1 MVSKIKGYQEIQIP
15 SPLTQTWLVYR
26 ENTLAMAGLW
36 GMVFLVLVM
45 MFGPSL
51 VHFDPLQQNADALLL
66 LPSWSQSGTLQ
77 HFFGTDDL
85 GRDLLSRL
93 VYGARLTFG
102 SAIFAT
108 LIAMLFGSLLG
119 VLGGMTQGL
128 KSSFLHHM
136 LDMLLS
142 IPSLL
147 LAVVLVAVLG
157 PGLDNAILA
166 VTLTLLPQCIRAV
179 YAAVNQELQKE
190 YIIAVRLDGSTPLR
204 ILRLAILPNIVDTL
218 VAQTTRCLATAIL
231 DISAICF
238 LGIGA
243 QSPLPEWGTMLADG
257 MDLIYI
263 GSWTVTLP
271 GLAIAFSVLVTHLV
285 GSGLRQALQ
294 QGID

>member
-1 MVSKIKGYQEIQIP
+1 
-15 SPLTQTWLVYR
+15 
-26 ENTLAMAGLW
+26 
-36 GMVFLVLVM
+36 
-45 MFGPSL
+45 
-51 VHFDPLQQNADALLL
+51 
-66 LPSWSQSGTLQ
+66 
-77 HFFGTDDL
+77 
-85 GRDLLSRL
+85 
-93 VYGARLTFG
+93 
-102 SAIFAT
+102 
-108 LIAMLFGSLLG
+108 MLFGSLLG

-128 KSSFLHHM
+128 RSSFLHHM

-243 QSPLPEWGTMLADG
+243 QSPAPG
-257 MDLIYI
+257 MGHHARRRHGSDLYRLLDSHAARI
-263 GSWTVTLP
+263 GNCFQCTGHPSRRKWAT
-271 GLAIAFSVLVTHLV
+271 
-285 GSGLRQALQ
+285 SGAATRN
-294 QGID
+294 